1 MNEIFKVVYGIL
13 KWISKITGLTYHEIN
28 IVVYFIIV
36 PAIFIYMLERISK
49 TNYLKIGF
57 GAIVL
62 LTILIVSD
70 FEKFSTLLFNKSVDF
85 LNWFDVIGL
94 NYIQASVVICV
105 IIPIIILGLLMY
117 LNKRK
122 SLNKDIKP
130 SL

>member
-1 MNEIFKVVYGIL
+1 MNEIFKVVYDIL

-36 PAIFIYMLERISK
+36 PSIFIYMLERISK

-122 SLNKDIKP
+122 SLSKNN
-130 SL
+130 